1 MSKVRFLGHAAF
13 YVESEGLRGLIDPFL
28 TGNPMASEGAD
39 SFTDLNYIFL
49 THGHGDH
56 LGDVVPIA
64 KKTGATVISNAEIC
78 NYLGNQGVK
87 CHAMHIGGRYRFPFG
102 RVKLTPAF
110 HGSGIQEGNSMV
122 YGGMPAGFLIEM
134 DGKKLYHAGDTG
146 LTVEMQLLKEDGV
159 QVALLPIGGNYVMDE
174 EDAARAVKMIAPE
187 VVVPMHYDTF
197 DLVRADPV
205 LFAELVG
212 DAARVAALKPG
223 EELVF

>member
-13 YVESEGLRGLIDPFL
+13 YIEGEGLKGLIDPFL
-28 TGNPMASEGAD
+28 TGNPLASEGAD
-39 SFTDLNYIFL
+39 AFSDVNYIFL

-64 KKTGATVISNAEIC
+64 RKTGATVVSNFEIC
-78 NYLGNQGVK
+78 HYLGNKGVT
-87 CHAMHIGGRYRFPFG
+87 CHAMHIGGRHRFPFG

-110 HGSGIQEGNSMV
+110 HGSGIQEGKQML
-122 YGGMPAGFLIEM
+122 YGGMPAGVLIEV
-134 DGKKLYHAGDTG
+134 DGKKIYHAGDTG
-146 LTVEMQLLKEDGV
+146 LTVEMQLLKEEGV
-159 QVALLPIGGNYVMDE
+159 QVALLPIGGNFVMDE
-174 EDAARAVKMIAPE
+174 EDAARAVRMIAPE

-197 DLVRADPV
+197 DVVKADPA
-205 LFAELVG
+205 LFTDMVG